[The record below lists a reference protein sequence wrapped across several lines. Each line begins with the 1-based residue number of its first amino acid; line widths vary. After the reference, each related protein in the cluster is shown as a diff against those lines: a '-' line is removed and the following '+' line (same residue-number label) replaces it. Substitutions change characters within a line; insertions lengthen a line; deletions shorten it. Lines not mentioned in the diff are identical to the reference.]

1 MFNPITASQ
10 EIKDAFTDYITTTF
24 DFADPDYADELK
36 KSIQESGAVAKGPYL
51 EVSGSY
57 ESGESIAELIAE
69 HMLNLTQLSK
79 YKENNRI
86 EAKKAQGGLPH
97 SIWETYSA
105 FANTFGGYILLG
117 VVENADKSFSS
128 VPLPAPE
135 KLVSDFWNSV
145 NNHSIVNVNILS
157 DRNVQIVE
165 SGDNQIVVI
174 EVPRADRHDK
184 PVYTGVDPFTGTY
197 RRNGEGDYRC
207 TKDEVRAMMR
217 DQADI
222 SQDARVMDTMTID
235 CLDRD
240 TIRRYRQRMDNLRPG
255 HVWSELAVE
264 DFLHRIGAMAR
275 DADGKLRPTAAGLLM
290 FGHEYEIVREFPH
303 YFLDYQEHDRSAT
316 EDERWTDRI
325 VSSSGD
331 WSGNI
336 CDFYFRVYNRIAQD
350 IKVPFKLEGTD
361 RIDDTPLHKALREAL
376 ANALIHADYYDRR
389 GLVIQKWPDKIR
401 IANPGA
407 FRINVQE
414 ALVGGV
420 SDPRNESL
428 IKMFNLIN
436 VGERAG
442 SGLPSIRSVWQ
453 KQGWQVPEIVEA
465 FNPDRT
471 TLTLPLSAA
480 KMAVKSGGKK
490 VAAKN
495 GDKEGGIAERR
506 KADIL
511 QYLTDTPKA
520 ASKEIAEAVG
530 LQVSRT
536 KMYLAELIEQEA
548 VVAEGAGR
556 ARKYRLK
563 T

>member
-1 MFNPITASQ
+1 
-10 EIKDAFTDYITTTF
+10 
-24 DFADPDYADELK
+24 
-36 KSIQESGAVAKGPYL
+36 
-51 EVSGSY
+51 
-57 ESGESIAELIAE
+57 
-69 HMLNLTQLSK
+69 MLDLSQLSK

-86 EAKKAQGGLPH
+86 EAKKAQGGLPR

-128 VPLPAPE
+128 VPLSSPE
-135 KLVSDFWNSV
+135 KIVSDFWNSV
-145 NNHSIVNVNILS
+145 NNHSVVNVNILS

-165 SGDNQIVVI
+165 SGGNRIVII

-184 PVYTGVDPFTGTY
+184 PVYAGSDPFAGSY

-222 SQDARVMDTMTID
+222 SQDARVMDTMTTNVFD
-235 CLDRD
+235 MD
-240 TIRRYRQRMDNLRPG
+240 TIRWYRQRMDNLRPG

-275 DADGKLRPTAAGLLM
+275 DGSGKLRPTAAGLLM

-350 IKVPFKLEGTD
+350 IKVPFKLNGAD

>member
-1 MFNPITASQ
+1 
-10 EIKDAFTDYITTTF
+10 
-24 DFADPDYADELK
+24 
-36 KSIQESGAVAKGPYL
+36 
-51 EVSGSY
+51 
-57 ESGESIAELIAE
+57 
-69 HMLNLTQLSK
+69 MLDLSQLSK

-86 EAKKAQGGLPH
+86 EAKKAQGGLPR

-128 VPLPAPE
+128 VPLSSPE
-135 KLVSDFWNSV
+135 KIVSDFWNSV
-145 NNHSIVNVNILS
+145 NNHSVVNVNILS

-165 SGDNQIVVI
+165 SGGNRIVII

-184 PVYTGVDPFTGTY
+184 PVYIGTNPFAGSY

-222 SQDARVMDTMTID
+222 SQDARVMDTMTTD
-235 CLDRD
+235 VFDMD

-275 DADGKLRPTAAGLLM
+275 DTSGKLRPTAAGLLM

-303 YFLDYQEHDRSAT
+303 YFLDYQEHDRATT

-350 IKVPFKLEGTD
+350 IKVPFKLNGAD
-361 RIDDTPLHKALREAL
+361 RIDDTPMHKALREAL

-442 SGLPSIRSVWQ
+442 SGLPSIRFVWQ
-453 KQGWQVPEIVEA
+453 KQGWQEPEIVEA

-490 VAAKN
+490 VAVKN
-495 GDKEGGIAERR
+495 GGIAEHR

-511 QYLTDTPKA
+511 QYLTDTPEA